1 LHTRGHA
8 TTIAP
13 ARPRHDNCTR
23 AATPRQSHP
32 RGHATTA
39 LTPLTPLRELSNPL
53 GLGIH
58 RCMSETRP
66 VPAISVPPAAAA
78 DPTVLDLFAGFFVVG
93 VCGFGGVLPWARRM
107 IVEQRKWL
115 TAAEFTDML
124 GLCQFLP
131 GGNIMNVTIALGSRF
146 RGIPGALAC
155 FLGLMSAPVAIVIGL
170 GVVYDRYADLPP
182 VRRAFV
188 ALSAAAAAYLL
199 ASAWKI
205 SAPLKGRTLA
215 IGIAACTFV
224 VIAVLRLPLLA
235 AMPVLA
241 IGSTLLLWRFGR

>member
-1 LHTRGHA
+1 
-8 TTIAP
+8 
-13 ARPRHDNCTR
+13 
-23 AATPRQSHP
+23 
-32 RGHATTA
+32 
-39 LTPLTPLRELSNPL
+39 
-53 GLGIH
+53 
-58 RCMSETRP
+58 
-66 VPAISVPPAAAA
+66 
-78 DPTVLDLFAGFFVVG
+78 VLDLFAGFFVVG

-124 GLCQFLP
+124 GICQFLP